1 MTNTYNTLN
10 PLGSTSPKDLFDNA
24 SNFDEAMNSA
34 SPSFYDRFSKRRE
47 TWSGMQKMVADFLEA
62 MGFEATHLQYVDGV
76 PLQVDRPTQLIDRAP
91 SVYKVKAPATFPVN
105 LTGTWATDQLLLVDV
120 GDAPLRS
127 ELANA
132 VNLAL
137 GATMVGRATP
147 QIQTLV
153 QLKTYAGRYDKDEV
167 TLLGNEAS
175 KPGKGDRRFRWDA
188 ASTATANDANVVAVT
203 GLPTGRWLAYGRQV
217 INAGDWGM
225 YGDGADVTTQYAAMV
240 AYIATLG
247 NTGIHATVKWQ
258 AGNYVYSASPNLAYR
273 GLVFQFD
280 GEVTFTNTGAGP
292 NLKIDFGA
300 LAGMKGDGVYIGTP
314 GSPVTLRGG
323 PSTGDGIYVRAFVGN
338 GVIAANVHGCGTAA
352 RGFRSEWSVLIDYYL
367 NVTPGDL
374 STGSL
379 AWYLGG
385 VPGSGISL
393 GERLSGEQTAYCNF
407 WNAKA
412 NACNVGIYLEST
424 LGNNFWGGDAEFSVT
439 VGLLTTV
446 NALKDKLWG
455 MNFEVNPTDISCLG
469 NGVRFIGCD
478 CVTMVFS
485 NVSVNCKALMCLTD
499 SINIVSGAVGTEVSN
514 TSFSRGLSSSVITD
528 NGTESRHSN
537 NYNMTTNRFQNAPQ
551 AVIAPAVSFPGGVFT
566 YVNNTGDTVLVQ
578 GTGGTIS
585 NVSVG
590 TGGDVATIP
599 YPMPRIALMS
609 GEPIAFAGSG
619 GLVVKV
625 WKGV

>member
-1 MTNTYNTLN
+1 MTNAYKTGN

-34 SPSFYDRFSKRRE
+34 SPSFYDRFMQRRE

-62 MGFEATHLQYVDGV
+62 QGFEATHLQYVDGT
-76 PLQVDRPTQLIDRAP
+76 PLTVLRPTQLIDRAP

-167 TLLGNEAS
+167 TLLGNEAA

-188 ASTATANDANVVAVT
+188 ASTAGANDANVVQVT

-225 YGDGADVTTQYAAMV
+225 YGDGADVTTKYAAMV
-240 AYIATLG
+240 AYIAALG

-258 AGNYVYSASPNLAYR
+258 AGNYVYSTSPNLAYR

-300 LAGMKGDGVYIGTP
+300 LAGMRGDGVYIGSP
-314 GSPVTLRGG
+314 DSPVTLRGG

-338 GVIAANVHGCGTAA
+338 GLIAANVHGCGTAA

-367 NVTPGDL
+367 NITPGDL
-374 STGSL
+374 TTGSL

-385 VPGSGISL
+385 VPGAGISL
-393 GERLSGEQTAYCNF
+393 GQRLSGEQTSYCNF

-424 LGNNFWGGDAEFSVT
+424 LGNNFWGGDAEFSAA
-439 VGLLTTV
+439 VGVLTTV
-446 NALKDKLWG
+446 NALKDKFWG

-478 CVTMVFS
+478 CITMVFS
-485 NVSVNCKALMCLTD
+485 GSSVNCKALHCLTD
-499 SINIVSGAVGTEVSN
+499 TININSGAVGTLIAD

-551 AVIAPAVSFPGGVFT
+551 SVSAPAVSFPGGVFT

-590 TGGDVATIP
+590 SGGDIATIP
-599 YPMPRIALMS
+599 YPMNRIALMN
-609 GEPIAFAGSG
+609 GEPISFAGSG
-619 GLVVKV
+619 ALVVKV
-625 WKGV
+625 WRGV

>member
-34 SPSFYDRFSKRRE
+34 SPSFYDRFMQRRE

-62 MGFEATHLQYVDGV
+62 QGFEATHLQYVDGT
-76 PLQVDRPTQLIDRAP
+76 PLTVLRPTQLIDRAP

-167 TLLGNEAS
+167 TLLGNEAA

-188 ASTATANDANVVAVT
+188 ASTAVANDANVVQVT

-225 YGDGADVTTQYAAMV
+225 YGDGADVTTKYAAMV
-240 AYIATLG
+240 VYIAALG

-338 GVIAANVHGCGTAA
+338 GVVAANVHGCGTAA
-352 RGFRSEWSVLIDYYL
+352 RAFRSEWSVLVDYYL

-424 LGNNFWGGDAEFSVT
+424 LGNNFWGGDAEFSAA
-439 VGLLTTV
+439 VGVLTTV
-446 NALKDKLWG
+446 NALKDKFWG

-551 AVIAPAVSFPGGVFT
+551 SVIAPAVSFPGGVFT

-590 TGGDVATIP
+590 SGGDIATIP
-599 YPMPRIALMS
+599 YPMNRIALMN

-619 GLVVKV
+619 ALVFKV
-625 WKGV
+625 WRGV